1 VDKDKFKKDLEK
13 FKARRKDGHERSID
27 AAFAEFDLRNP
38 QVYKWLVQQ
47 SFALKRKGHNKF
59 GIGMLWEVLR
69 WDRMVNVATTGADD
83 FTLNNN
89 FRSRYARK
97 IMEKEPRLRSF
108 FDTRELRS

>member
-1 VDKDKFKKDLEK
+1 MKTKKSG
-13 FKARRKDGHERSID
+13 RERSID
-27 AAFAEFDLRNP
+27 ATFAEFDLRNP

-47 SFALKRKGHNKF
+47 SFLLKRKGHNKF

-69 WDRMVNVATTGADD
+69 WDRMVNVVKGGEDD

-97 IMEKEPRLRSF
+97 IMEEEPRLRSF